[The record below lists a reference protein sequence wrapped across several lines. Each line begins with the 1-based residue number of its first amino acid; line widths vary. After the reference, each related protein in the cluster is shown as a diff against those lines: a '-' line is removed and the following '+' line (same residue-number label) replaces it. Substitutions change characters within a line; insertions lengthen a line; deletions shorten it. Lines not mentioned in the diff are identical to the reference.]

1 MNTEKLKM
9 TQDNVTAKD
18 DKEKL
23 KALREERKDLLERN
37 KERLKIQNQELN
49 LIKKEL
55 KNGPGT
61 VPAIAAA
68 TGLPGDK
75 VLWYVSAL
83 KKYGEIAEGELTGS
97 YFNYSLVSKS
107 TAKDEPED

>member
-1 MNTEKLKM
+1 MKEN
-9 TQDNVTAKD
+9 DSSAKD

-37 KERLKIQNQELN
+37 KDRLKIQNQELN

-61 VPAIAAA
+61 VPEIAAA

-75 VLWYVSAL
+75 VLWYVSSL
-83 KKYGEIAEGELTGS
+83 KKYGDIQEEDLTGS
-97 YFNYSLVSKS
+97 YFKYSLVSKS
-107 TAKDEPED
+107 TTKDEPED

>member
-1 MNTEKLKM
+1 MKQPESS
-9 TQDNVTAKD
+9 AKD

-55 KNGPGT
+55 KNGPRT

-75 VLWYVSAL
+75 VLWYVSGL
-83 KKYGEIAEGELTGS
+83 KKYGDIQEGDLSEG
-97 YFNYSLVSKS
+97 YFNYILVAKS
-107 TAKDEPED
+107 AARNELED